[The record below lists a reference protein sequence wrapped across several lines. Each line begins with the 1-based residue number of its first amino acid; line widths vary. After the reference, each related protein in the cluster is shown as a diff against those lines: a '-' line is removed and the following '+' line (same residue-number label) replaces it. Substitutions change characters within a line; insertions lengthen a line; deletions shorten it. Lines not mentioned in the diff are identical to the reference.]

1 MFLPKVI
8 TEATIIDAALNHWP
22 LIKEIHVQFHTHV
35 VGNRYGA
42 TQEAICICSVE
53 GIEAR
58 RQFTA
63 ISPEQLL
70 NKVLHNQA
78 DWKDASDIVSDLD
91 TLTWTADTPDTNE
104 DES

>member
-8 TEATIIDAALNHWP
+8 TESTVIDAALDHWP
-22 LIKEIHVQFHTHV
+22 NIKEIHVQFHTHV
-35 VGNRYGA
+35 VGNRYGV
-42 TQEAICICSVE
+42 TQESVCICSVE

-63 ISPEQLL
+63 VSPEQLL
-70 NKVLHNQA
+70 YRVMHNQA

-91 TLTWTADTPDTNE
+91 MLTWTADTPEVE